1 MNLDSNMP
9 LSIIVDFLMHHDAS
23 HQPIQCGGIQF
34 LNVSVLRDGFLPLLG
49 VISDLHFIG
58 QLFAG

>member
-23 HQPIQCGGIQF
+23 HQAIQCGGIQF
-34 LNVSVLRDGFLPLLG
+34 LNVSVLRD
-49 VISDLHFIG
+49 
-58 QLFAG
+58 AAR